1 MPRTYWHL
9 DGLGRMPNDYD
20 IASSRLLYYRGRGFE
35 VRTPIAEWYQRHQTG
50 SALAC
55 DDWEQFR
62 DPRET
67 TYASYTELQR
77 QQEGFVD
84 GVLAAG
90 EATGADRRFTAAW
103 WATLDDVVA
112 VLRYP
117 AHGLQ
122 LLAAYV
128 AQLAPSGRIVIAG
141 LFQAGDELRRV
152 QRLAYRMRQL
162 QELDPGFGTASRA
175 AWETAARWQPLRE
188 VIERMLVV
196 RDWGE
201 AFAAL
206 ALALKPRFD
215 AVFATQLGELARA
228 AGDHTLG
235 HVVFSLDA
243 DCRWHRDWSAALV
256 RMAVAA
262 RPANATA
269 LARWLAVWDPAVERA
284 IAAIV
289 EPVFGGG
296 ATAAAALA
304 AVDAEVRA
312 HRAACGLPEGTP

>member
-1 MPRTYWHL
+1 M
-9 DGLGRMPNDYD
+9 
-20 IASSRLLYYRGRGFE
+20 
-35 VRTPIAEWYQRHQTG
+35 
-50 SALAC
+50 
-55 DDWEQFR
+55 
-62 DPRET
+62 
-67 TYASYTELQR
+67 
-77 QQEGFVD
+77 
-84 GVLAAG
+84 
-90 EATGADRRFTAAW
+90 
-103 WATLDDVVA
+103 
-112 VLRYP
+112 
-117 AHGLQ
+117 
-122 LLAAYV
+122 
-128 AQLAPSGRIVIAG
+128 IAG

-162 QELDPGFGTASRA
+162 QEVDAGFGAASRA

-215 AVFATQLGELARA
+215 AVFATQLGELART

-235 HVVFSLDA
+235 HVLFSLDA
-243 DCRWHRDWSAALV
+243 DCRWHRAWSAALV
-256 RMAVAA
+256 QMAVAA

-284 IAAIV
+284 VAAIV

-296 ATAAAALA
+296 EAAAAARA
-304 AVDAEVRA
+304 AASAEVRA
-312 HRAACGLPEGTP
+312 HRAACGLPEVAP